1 MERAFYVCYN
11 VGMQPLSVAAR
22 DLTPTFNVGVEDKP
36 VTARDLMPF
45 FNIGIQALSVLARA
59 IFLFYSVTEN
69 AGEGDGLEMLLVDS
83 DILTVEAILRGK

>member
-22 DLTPTFNVGVEDKP
+22 DLRPTFNVGVEENP
-36 VTARDLMPF
+36 VEARDLALY
-45 FNIGIQALSVLARA
+45 FNIGIQALSMLARA
-59 IFLFYSVTEN
+59 IYLFFSVTEN

-83 DILTVEAILRGK
+83 DNLTVEAILRGK

>member
-11 VGMQPLSVAAR
+11 VGIQPLSVAAR
-22 DLTPTFNVGVEDKP
+22 DLTPAFNIGVEENP
-36 VTARDLMPF
+36 VEARDLVPF
-45 FNIGIQALSVLARA
+45 FNVGIQALSVLARA
-59 IFLFYSVTEN
+59 IYSFFSVTEN